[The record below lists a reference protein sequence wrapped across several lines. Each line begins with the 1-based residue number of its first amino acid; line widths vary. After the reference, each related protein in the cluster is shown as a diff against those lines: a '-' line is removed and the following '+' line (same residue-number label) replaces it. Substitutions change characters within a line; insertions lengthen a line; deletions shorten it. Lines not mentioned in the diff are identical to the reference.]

1 MISLETLGQRAM
13 PLLARSDY
21 RPSCWRCRRPL
32 GGCYCFLIRP
42 FASEPR
48 MIILSQP
55 REAKHRLGTGRMAH
69 LCLSN
74 SALIEGVDFTL
85 DHRVNREI
93 DNPLNFP
100 VLLYPS
106 NDSIDL
112 SKLNCRERRA
122 LVPNWQRL
130 VVFVLDGTW
139 KSVRKMI
146 RSSQNLRRL
155 PAISFAPAT
164 PSAYRIRR
172 QPRPQCYST
181 IEAIHQVI
189 DLFAASGEG
198 CGAAARPHDNLLAV
212 FASLVDRQLTYTP

>member
-1 MISLETLGQRAM
+1 
-13 PLLARSDY
+13 
-21 RPSCWRCRRPL
+21 
-32 GGCYCFLIRP
+32 
-42 FASEPR
+42 

-74 SALIEGVDFTL
+74 SALIEGVDFTS
-85 DHRVNREI
+85 DQRVNREI
-93 DNPLNFP
+93 DDPLNFP
-100 VLLYPS
+100 VLLFPS
-106 NDSIDL
+106 SDSIDL

-122 LVPNWQRL
+122 LVPNRQRL
-130 VVFVLDGTW
+130 IVFVLDGTW

-146 RSSQNLRRL
+146 GSSQNLRRL

-189 DLFAASGEG
+189 ELFAPDGADHS
-198 CGAAARPHDNLLAV
+198 AAARPHDNLLAV
-212 FASLVDRQLTYTP
+212 FGALVDRQLAYTP

>member
-1 MISLETLGQRAM
+1 MISSDTYLQPATPSL
-13 PLLARSDY
+13 PRSDY
-21 RPSCWRCRRPL
+21 RPSCWRCRRPV

-48 MIILSQP
+48 IIILSQP

-74 SALIEGVDFTL
+74 SALLEGVDFTS
-85 DHRVNREI
+85 DQRVNREI
-93 DNPLNFP
+93 DDRLNFP

-112 SKLNCRERRA
+112 SKLDWLERAA
-122 LVPNWQRL
+122 LVPNRRRL

-139 KSVRKMI
+139 KSARKMI

-155 PAISFAPAT
+155 PAISFTPVT
-164 PSAYRIRR
+164 PSTYRIRR

-189 DLFAASGEG
+189 ELFAARAQGR
-198 CGAAARPHDNLLAV
+198 GAAARPHDNLLAV
-212 FASLVDRQLTYTP
+212 FAALVDRQLTYTP

>member
-1 MISLETLGQRAM
+1 MISPDTYLQPAT
-13 PLLARSDY
+13 PLPPRSDY

-32 GGCYCFLIRP
+32 GGCYCSLICP

-74 SALIEGVDFTL
+74 SALIEGVDFTS
-85 DHRVNREI
+85 DQQVNREI
-93 DNPLNFP
+93 DNPVNFP

-112 SKLNCRERRA
+112 SKLNCRERRT
-122 LVPNWQRL
+122 LVPNRQRL

-146 RSSQNLRRL
+146 RSSQNLMRL
-155 PAISFAPAT
+155 PAISFTPAT

-189 DLFAASGEG
+189 ELFMATGEG
-198 CGAAARPHDNLLAV
+198 HGLATRPHDNLLAV
-212 FASLVDRQLTYTP
+212 FAALVDRQLTYTP

>member
-1 MISLETLGQRAM
+1 MISLDTLGQPAM
-13 PLLARSDY
+13 PLFARSDY

-32 GGCYCFLIRP
+32 SGCYCSLIRS
-42 FASEPR
+42 FDSDPR
-48 MIILSQP
+48 FIILSQP
-55 REAKHRLGTGRMAH
+55 REVKHRLGTGRMAH

-85 DHRVNREI
+85 NQRVNREI
-93 DNPLNFP
+93 DDPVNFS

-106 NDSIDL
+106 SDSIDL
-112 SKLNCRERRA
+112 SKLNCRERTA
-122 LVPNWQRL
+122 LIPNRQRL

-139 KSVRKMI
+139 KSARKMFG
-146 RSSQNLRRL
+146 SSQNLRRL
-155 PAISFAPAT
+155 PAISFTPVT

-189 DLFAASGEG
+189 ELFAVG
-198 CGAAARPHDNLLAV
+198 GAGHRAIARSHDNLLAV
-212 FASLVDRQLTYTP
+212 FASVVDRQLTYTP

>member
-1 MISLETLGQRAM
+1 MIFLDTMGQPAM
-13 PLLARSDY
+13 PLIARSDY

-32 GGCYCFLIRP
+32 GGCYCSLIRH

-74 SALIEGVDFTL
+74 SVLIEGVDFTL
-85 DHRVNREI
+85 DQRVNREI
-93 DNPLNFP
+93 DDPLNFP

-106 NDSIDL
+106 SDSIDL
-112 SKLNCRERRA
+112 SILNRRQRTA
-122 LVPNWQRL
+122 LIPSRQRL

-139 KSVRKMI
+139 KSARKMI

-155 PAISFAPAT
+155 PAISFTPPT

-181 IEAIHQVI
+181 IEAIYHVI
-189 DLFAASGEG
+189 ELFAAG
-198 CGAAARPHDNLLAV
+198 GAAARPHDNLLTV

>member
-1 MISLETLGQRAM
+1 
-13 PLLARSDY
+13 
-21 RPSCWRCRRPL
+21 
-32 GGCYCFLIRP
+32 
-42 FASEPR
+42 

-74 SALIEGVDFTL
+74 SALIEGVDFTM
-85 DHRVNREI
+85 DPRVNREI
-93 DNPLNFP
+93 DDRLNFP

-112 SKLNCRERRA
+112 SKLNRSERTA
-122 LVPNWQRL
+122 LIPSRQRL
-130 VVFVLDGTW
+130 VVFVVDGTW
-139 KSVRKMI
+139 KSARKMI

-155 PAISFAPAT
+155 TAISFAPVT
-164 PSAYRIRR
+164 PSAYLIRR

-189 DLFAASGEG
+189 ELFAAGG
-198 CGAAARPHDNLLAV
+198 KGRGADAGPHDNLLKV

>member
-1 MISLETLGQRAM
+1 MISPDTYLQPAT
-13 PLLARSDY
+13 PLPPRSDY
-21 RPSCWRCRRPL
+21 RPLCWRCRRPL
-32 GGCYCFLIRP
+32 GGCYCPLIRP

-85 DHRVNREI
+85 DQRVNREI
-93 DNPLNFP
+93 DDRLNFP

-112 SKLNCRERRA
+112 SKLNRSERTA
-122 LVPNWQRL
+122 LIPSRQRL
-130 VVFVLDGTW
+130 VVFVVDGTW
-139 KSVRKMI
+139 KSARKMI

-155 PAISFAPAT
+155 TAISFAPVT
-164 PSAYRIRR
+164 PSAYFIRR
-172 QPRPQCYST
+172 QPRPRCYST

-189 DLFAASGEG
+189 ELFAAGG
-198 CGAAARPHDNLLAV
+198 KGRGADARPHDNLLKV